1 MKRFA
6 VVGLGRFGSSV
17 AKALAEKGQEV
28 LAIDKQEELVHDI
41 MDFVNKAICLDS
53 TDEKAMRSIG
63 IQDVDVAICGIG
75 TNIEASIL
83 VTLLLKDLGIPTIIC
98 KAVNEPHKK
107 ALMRIGASRVVL
119 PERDMGERIAN
130 TIISSDENVLEHIL
144 LPGDA
149 GIIEFIPPKEF
160 MGKTLRDIDMRAKYG
175 VNVIAIK
182 KQEKNSETG
191 KITGS
196 ARINITPLADDVV
209 AEDDV
214 LVVFGEN
221 KKIEK
226 LKNPQK

>member
-1 MKRFA
+1 
-6 VVGLGRFGSSV
+6 
-17 AKALAEKGQEV
+17 
-28 LAIDKQEELVHDI
+28 
-41 MDFVNKAICLDS
+41 
-53 TDEKAMRSIG
+53 
-63 IQDVDVAICGIG
+63 
-75 TNIEASIL
+75 
-83 VTLLLKDLGIPTIIC
+83 
-98 KAVNEPHKK
+98 
-107 ALMRIGASRVVL
+107 
-119 PERDMGERIAN
+119 
-130 TIISSDENVLEHIL
+130 
-144 LPGDA
+144 GDA